1 MGLPG
6 NGRLRRR
13 RLLSPQGGVR
23 AALGS
28 PLGRHGLQPFQ
39 HRGRSLKDRRRP
51 YYFSVSGFG
60 IAYTIA
66 CFRKKV
72 KQNKKRCRA
81 TALTFHSAE
90 KYEKQVAI
98 TAKNQYLHCPTAR
111 RGHSLALQW
120 CGANQKT
127 VGANLIWYLHFSH
140 FPPES

>member
-28 PLGRHGLQPFQ
+28 PLGRRGLQPFQ

-72 KQNKKRCRA
+72 KQNKKRCSI
-81 TALTFHSAE
+81 TFHRAE
-90 KYEKQVAI
+90 KYAKHVAI
-98 TAKNQYLHCPTAR
+98 TAKKCLRCRDCPA
-111 RGHSLALQW
+111 G
-120 CGANQKT
+120 
-127 VGANLIWYLHFSH
+127 
-140 FPPES
+140 P